1 MAAVPCTSL
10 GLLSAAADRINRSGG
25 IKCPFDWATTPPT
38 SPRRP
43 PTAPSTSTSGRHG
56 SWAVFFSHPADFTPV
71 CTTELGRT
79 AELKDEFDKRGVKA
93 IAISVD
99 PVEDRTSS
107 WAGDIG
113 DVGGTDLNF
122 PIIADPD
129 RKRSPRLY
137 DMIHP
142 GEGDTSTVRS
152 VFIIDPNNKVRLT
165 LTYPKSVGRNF
176 DEILRVIDALQLTDL
191 APVSTPGR
199 LDAGRARD
207 RVAHDLDRGRQG
219 AVRRRRGGQAVPA
232 LDPTAVRL
240 TERALRVRRHGARS
254 RGLVASGLAAR
265 SSQRMAR
272 IVSEHDAGV

>member
-1 MAAVPCTSL
+1 MSIHL
-10 GLLSAAADRINRSGG
+10 GDIAPDFTAESTEGTIR
-25 IKCPFDWATTPPT
+25 FHDWKA
-38 SPRRP
+38 
-43 PTAPSTSTSGRHG
+43 G

-79 AELKDEFDKRGVKA
+79 SALKGAFEARGVKA

-99 PVEDRTSS
+99 PLESHLG

-122 PIIADPD
+122 PIVADPD
-129 RKRSPRLY
+129 KTVSELY

-152 VFIIDPNNKVRLT
+152 VFIIDPANKVRLT

-191 APVSTPGR
+191 APVSTPVDWVPGGR
-199 LDAGRARD
+199 
-207 RVAHDLDRGRQG
+207 V
-219 AVRRRRGGQAVPA
+219 
-232 LDPTAVRL
+232 
-240 TERALRVRRHGARS
+240 
-254 RGLVASGLAAR
+254 
-265 SSQRMAR
+265 
-272 IVSEHDAGV
+272 IVSPAMSTADATARFGEVEEVKPYLRWTPQPKV